1 MMRMTMPTA
10 PISMR
15 KLKEILRLKYG
26 CKLSH
31 RQIAKSLSVSPSI
44 VSKYAAKSAELGIT
58 CWPLGAKCDDHSL
71 QQAFFKTKPRLKG
84 FTIHDWSL
92 VQQELRPKTMTLLLL
107 WEEYKERLSLLLEHE
122 ITQRDQRKIDRLTRQ
137 AKFRVSGTLAQLN
150 YGAARQLDKTQ
161 IRSLAQG
168 EWLRLHQ
175 NILITGSTGCG
186 KTYLAC
192 ALGQNHCQQ
201 GNSVYYFRLKE
212 LLEKMFLA
220 QADGSY
226 RKLINKLSSASLLI
240 LDDWGLEPLTAQ
252 QRSDLLEL
260 IDVRYD
266 TKSTLIA
273 SQLPIANWYEMI
285 GESTHA
291 DAILDRLVHGAIKLE
306 LKGESMRK
314 KLNSLTDA
322 DHSS

>member
-1 MMRMTMPTA
+1 MQSVTQQINTQ
-10 PISMR
+10 
-15 KLKEILRLKYG
+15 LVTL
-26 CKLSH
+26 KLSGI
-31 RQIAKSLSVSPSI
+31 RAALS
-44 VSKYAAKSAELGIT
+44 
-58 CWPLGAKCDDHSL
+58 
-71 QQAFFKTKPRLKG
+71 QQSEQPNLYVEQSFEERLC
-84 FTIHDWSL
+84 
-92 VQQELRPKTMTLLLL
+92 LLLD
-107 WEEYKERLSLLLEHE
+107 HE

-137 AKFRVSGTLAQLN
+137 AKFRVNGTLAQLD
-150 YGAARQLDKTQ
+150 YGASRQLNKTQ

-175 NILITGSTGCG
+175 NILITGATGCG

-192 ALGQNHCQQ
+192 ALGHNHCQQ
-201 GNSVYYFRLKE
+201 GENVYYFRLKE
-212 LLEKMFLA
+212 LLEKMFMA

-226 RKLINKLSSASLLI
+226 RKFINKLTSANLLI
-240 LDDWGLEPLTAQ
+240 LDDWGLEPLTPQ

-260 IDVRYD
+260 IDARYD

-273 SQLPIANWYEMI
+273 SQLPIENWYDMI

-314 KLNSLTDA
+314 KLNALTEA
-322 DHSS
+322 DHPS

>member
-1 MMRMTMPTA
+1 MQSVTQQINTQ
-10 PISMR
+10 
-15 KLKEILRLKYG
+15 LVTL
-26 CKLSH
+26 KLSGI
-31 RQIAKSLSVSPSI
+31 RAALS
-44 VSKYAAKSAELGIT
+44 
-58 CWPLGAKCDDHSL
+58 
-71 QQAFFKTKPRLKG
+71 QQSEQPNLYVEQSFEERLC
-84 FTIHDWSL
+84 
-92 VQQELRPKTMTLLLL
+92 LLLD
-107 WEEYKERLSLLLEHE
+107 HE

-137 AKFRVSGTLAQLN
+137 AKFRVNGTLAQLD
-150 YGAARQLDKTQ
+150 YGASRQLNKTQ

-175 NILITGSTGCG
+175 NILITGATGCG

-192 ALGQNHCQQ
+192 ALGHTHCQQ
-201 GNSVYYFRLKE
+201 GENVYYFRLKE
-212 LLEKMFLA
+212 LLEKMFMA

-226 RKLINKLSSASLLI
+226 RKLINKLTSANLLI
-240 LDDWGLEPLTAQ
+240 LDDWGLEPLTPQ

-260 IDVRYD
+260 IDARYD

-273 SQLPIANWYEMI
+273 SQLPIENWYDMI

-314 KLNSLTDA
+314 KLNSLTEA
-322 DHSS
+322 DHTS

>member
-1 MMRMTMPTA
+1 MQSVTQQINTQLA
-10 PISMR
+10 T
-15 KLKEILRLKYG
+15 L
-26 CKLSH
+26 KLSGI
-31 RQIAKSLSVSPSI
+31 RDALS
-44 VSKYAAKSAELGIT
+44 
-58 CWPLGAKCDDHSL
+58 
-71 QQAFFKTKPRLKG
+71 QQSEQPNLYVEQSFEERLC
-84 FTIHDWSL
+84 
-92 VQQELRPKTMTLLLL
+92 LLLD
-107 WEEYKERLSLLLEHE
+107 HE

-137 AKFRVSGTLAQLN
+137 AKFRVNGILAQLD
-150 YGAARQLDKTQ
+150 YGASRQLNKTQ

-175 NILITGSTGCG
+175 NILITGATGCG

-192 ALGQNHCQQ
+192 ALGHNHCQQ
-201 GNSVYYFRLKE
+201 GENVYYFRLKE
-212 LLEKMFLA
+212 LLEKMFMA

-226 RKLINKLSSASLLI
+226 RKLINKLTSANLLI
-240 LDDWGLEPLTAQ
+240 LDDWGLEPLTPQ

-260 IDVRYD
+260 IDARYD

-273 SQLPIANWYEMI
+273 SQLPIENWYDMI

-314 KLNSLTDA
+314 KLNSLTEA
-322 DHSS
+322 DHTS